1 MEKSETGRVSRL
13 ELEEAY
19 ISWCARHD
27 IPVGLAK
34 IQMPGYDEYSQVNFR
49 QGLSEK
55 EKRAL
60 FKGMRVYGFEEIKS
74 GAGRFFNCRLKCGS

>member
-1 MEKSETGRVSRL
+1 MAAD
-13 ELEEAY
+13 ELIAY
-19 ISWCARHD
+19 ILWCARHD

-60 FKGMRVYGFEEIKS
+60 FKGMRVYGYEEIKMHS
-74 GAGRFFNCRLKCGS
+74 TRGFNCILKG

>member
-1 MEKSETGRVSRL
+1 MILVSIHL
-13 ELEEAY
+13 L
-19 ISWCARHD
+19 WCPFDVDCTRGGS
-27 IPVGLAK
+27 P
-34 IQMPGYDEYSQVNFR
+34 QMSRFNTPTSRMPGYDEYSQVNFR

>member
-1 MEKSETGRVSRL
+1 
-13 ELEEAY
+13 
-19 ISWCARHD
+19 
-27 IPVGLAK
+27 VGLAK

-60 FKGMRVYGFEEIKS
+60 FKGMRVYGFDELRTNSQRYFK
-74 GAGRFFNCRLKCGS
+74 CRLK

>member
-1 MEKSETGRVSRL
+1 
-13 ELEEAY
+13 
-19 ISWCARHD
+19 HD

-60 FKGMRVYGFEEIKS
+60 FKGMRVYGFDELRTNSQRYFK
-74 GAGRFFNCRLKCGS
+74 CRLK

>member
-1 MEKSETGRVSRL
+1 MAAD
-13 ELEEAY
+13 ELIAY
-19 ISWCARHD
+19 ILWCARHD

-60 FKGMRVYGFEEIKS
+60 FKGMRVYGYDEKMIH
-74 GAGRFFNCRLKCGS
+74 GTRFFSCVLKNLGGT